1 MVDLIVLTGMSC
13 QGKTH
18 IATELNK
25 KCGWYVI
32 HTDWFY
38 HFSGKEGLKWQVGEE
53 CEQKSMLIRQQ
64 IPLLTPITIIDGS
77 HVGNTKELNIFI
89 RELGARNVY
98 KFAVRSDRHKEW
110 FATKHTQNTNSE
122 FEQISKWYNTIFDL
136 EDVQVVCSSDDV
148 VKLLQEKDVYLS
160 R

>member
-13 QGKTH
+13 QGKTY
-18 IATELNK
+18 IANRLRDK
-25 KCGWYVI
+25 FGLHVI
-32 HTDWFY
+32 YTDNYY
-38 HFSGKEGLKWQVGEE
+38 HPIGREGLKCQVGEE
-53 CEQKSMLIRQQ
+53 CEQKNILIRQQ

-77 HVGNTKELNIFI
+77 HVGNSKELSIFT

-110 FATKHTQNTNSE
+110 FATKHTQNTDSE

-136 EDVQVVCSSDDV
+136 EDVQVVSSSDDV